1 LLNHS
6 NDPEAEVPNCK
17 QGQASCCKF
26 KEDNS
31 DKNKTGKEIPM
42 KSSPLGYY
50 KGHKM
55 ESKLKNYVTIATV
68 VATYW

>member
-1 LLNHS
+1 MTRKLKCQLQ
-6 NDPEAEVPNCK
+6 VR
-17 QGQASCCKF
+17 QAVASLK
-26 KEDNS
+26 KINS
-31 DKNKTGKEIPM
+31 DKKKTGKEIPM
-42 KSSPLGYY
+42 KSSALGYH